1 VGFVAVGPSQ
11 DPDSDAT
18 TGEVTALGVHPAGR
32 RQGHGSRLLNAGVDH
47 LTTAGAEQL
56 SIWILV
62 DDEQTRVFLTGAG
75 FAPDGAYR
83 DRVVSADGEVLR
95 EVRLSCTLSA

>member
-1 VGFVAVGPSQ
+1 MARIADRLASCADRFLGAAVGEWAVV
-11 DPDSDAT
+11 DP
-18 TGEVTALGVHPAGR
+18 TAEAGLDLGPRG
-32 RQGHGSRLLNAGVDH
+32 G
-47 LTTAGAEQL
+47 
-56 SIWILV
+56 ILV

>member
-1 VGFVAVGPSQ
+1 MGSSPWAPSQ

-32 RQGHGSRLLNAGVDH
+32 RQGHGSRLFNAGVDH

-62 DDEQTRVFLTGAG
+62 DDEQTCAFPHGAG
-75 FAPDGAYR
+75 LRPTARIATGSSP
-83 DRVVSADGEVLR
+83 ADGEVLR

>member
-1 VGFVAVGPSQ
+1 MAP
-11 DPDSDAT
+11 
-18 TGEVTALGVHPAGR
+18 TA
-32 RQGHGSRLLNAGVDH
+32 LLNAGVDH

-62 DDEQTRVFLTGAG
+62 DDEQTRAFLTGAG